1 MRWARTFGAV
11 VVAWLWGCGAEPP
24 RKDDAP
30 IVPTRELDASEVSAS
45 AQGVRGKALAADG
58 SELAYVDT
66 HDHFAHTRRVD
77 PAKFPYFKRRGA
89 SPEVVLTFDCA
100 WVPKETGA
108 EVLDALREM
117 GVKATFF
124 VAGPFVIE
132 DLRKNDSGPNRATL
146 ELVRRIVDEGHEV
159 GNHTRN
165 HPHLSPGVTWST
177 ELTTLAKSWEN
188 ATREAYAPASP
199 PAAAAMKP
207 YWRAPYGEYDERS
220 LSAAAVAGFSLHFG
234 WNVDVLDSIGLP
246 ACRSVAPGAACLDAD
261 RETRHVLSFVHE
273 NPALDVVVVLAHL
286 GAPYGFGKDPKGL
299 RALITKLRAEGRT
312 FAKLSEVV
320 VPP

>member
-1 MRWARTFGAV
+1 M
-11 VVAWLWGCGAEPP
+11 
-24 RKDDAP
+24 
-30 IVPTRELDASEVSAS
+30 
-45 AQGVRGKALAADG
+45 
-58 SELAYVDT
+58 DT
-66 HDHFAHTRRVD
+66 HDHFAHTQRVD
-77 PAKFPYFKRRGA
+77 PAKFPYFKKRGT

-124 VAGPFVIE
+124 VAGPFVTE
-132 DLRKNDSGPNRATL
+132 DLRKSDSGPNRATL

-165 HPHLSPGVTWST
+165 HPHLTAGVSWST
-177 ELTTLAKSWEN
+177 ELTKLAKSWEN
-188 ATREAYAPASP
+188 AAREAYAPANP
-199 PAAAAMKP
+199 PAAAVMKP

-220 LSAAAVAGFSLHFG
+220 LSAAAVAGYPLHFG

-246 ACRSVAPGAACLDAD
+246 ACRSSAAGAACLDAD

-273 NPALDVVVVLAHL
+273 NATLDVVVVLAHL

-299 RALITKLRAEGRT
+299 RALVTKLRAEGRT

-320 VPP
+320 VAP

>member
-1 MRWARTFGAV
+1 V
-11 VVAWLWGCGAEPP
+11 
-24 RKDDAP
+24 
-30 IVPTRELDASEVSAS
+30 
-45 AQGVRGKALAADG
+45 AADG
-58 SELAYVDT
+58 REVPYVDT
-66 HDHFAHTRRVD
+66 HDHFTHTRRVD

-89 SPEVVLTFDCA
+89 APEVVLTFDCA
-100 WVPKETGA
+100 WVPKEAGA

-124 VAGPFVIE
+124 VAGPFVTD
-132 DLRKNDSGPNRATL
+132 DLRKSEPGPNRATL

-165 HPHLSPGVTWST
+165 HPHLAAGVSWSD
-177 ELTTLAKSWEN
+177 ELGALAKSWEK

-199 PAAAAMKP
+199 PAAATMKP

-220 LSAAAVAGFSLHFG
+220 LSAAAVAGYPLHFG

-246 ACRSVAPGAACLDAD
+246 ACRSVAAGAACLDAD

-273 NPALDVVVVLAHL
+273 NPTLDVVVVLAHL

-320 VPP
+320 VSP